1 MQKEDKKTEEKV
13 KESSGETKPEF
24 EEKLVETDHVITING
39 KEIPYRAA
47 AGTIP
52 LKEDEQKTKAAIF
65 YTAYTRTDVEDVSH
79 RPLIFAFNGGPG
91 SSSVWLHMGMLG
103 PRRVILEKDEAVLPP
118 PYLMEDN
125 PYTLLDVADLV
136 FIDPVST
143 GYSRPAPDNEEP
155 KEFHGIKKDIESVAE
170 FIRLYTTRS
179 QRWGSPKYLAGESYG
194 TTRAAGLSGYLQE
207 RFGVY
212 LNGIILISTIL
223 NFQSAKFDP
232 GNDLPYVLF
241 LPTYAASAWYHK
253 CINREA
259 YPALEPFLKEVRQYA
274 ENDYLLALMQGSS
287 LSRADREAVAKKLH
301 TYTGLSEEYIQ
312 QTDLRIQI
320 FRFTKQLL
328 RSEGKTVGRLDSRYT
343 GIDRDSAGEVPDF
356 DPSYTLVLGAYTAA
370 MNDYLR
376 RDLKFESDNVYEVL
390 KSLYEEWD
398 YSTYQN
404 RYVNVA
410 ETLRSAMSQNPFL
423 KVFVA
428 NGYYDLATPFAAADY
443 TFTHLGLAPSL
454 QENIT
459 SCYYPAGHMMYIH
472 NPSLSS
478 LKDDISAFLNQEDK

>member
-1 MQKEDKKTEEKV
+1 MQKETQKTEISEK
-13 KESSGETKPEF
+13 EAGEEKKIEF
-24 EEKLVETDHVITING
+24 EEKLVETNHTIRING
-39 KEIPYRAA
+39 EEIPYRAA

-52 LKEDEQKTKAAIF
+52 LKEDERKFKAAIF
-65 YTAYTRTDVEDVSH
+65 YTAYTRTDITDVSN

-91 SSSVWLHMGMLG
+91 SSSAWLHLGMLG
-103 PRRVILEKDEAVLPP
+103 PKRVILEQDSAILPP

-125 PYTLLDVADLV
+125 PYSLLDRADMV

-155 KEFHGIKKDIESVAE
+155 KEFHGIQKDIESVAE
-170 FIRLYTTRS
+170 FIRIYTSRS
-179 QRWGSPKYLAGESYG
+179 QRWSSPKYLAGESYG

-207 RFGVY
+207 RFGLY

-241 LPTYAASAWYHK
+241 LPTYAASAWYHN
-253 CINREA
+253 CIDREK
-259 YPALEPFLKEVRQYA
+259 YPELMPFLKEVRQYA
-274 ENDYLLALMQGSS
+274 ETEYLLALMQGSN
-287 LSRADREAVAKKLH
+287 LSKKDRTSVVKKLH
-301 TYTGLSEEYIQ
+301 SYTGLSEEYLY

-328 RSEGKTVGRLDSRYT
+328 RSQGKTIGRLDSRYT
-343 GIDRDSAGEVPDF
+343 GLDRDSAGEVPEF
-356 DPSYTLVLGAYTAA
+356 DPSYALILGAYTAA

-376 RDLKFESDNVYEVL
+376 SELQFESDAVYEIL
-390 KSLYEEWD
+390 TGLYENWD

-410 ETLRSAMSQNPFL
+410 ETLRSAMSQNPYL
-423 KVFVA
+423 RVFVA
-428 NGYYDLATPFAAADY
+428 NGYFDLATPFAATDY
-443 TFTHLGLAPSL
+443 TFTHLGLDSSL
-454 QENIT
+454 NSNIT
-459 SCYYPAGHMMYIH
+459 TCYYPAGHMIYIH
-472 NPSLSS
+472 TPSLST
-478 LKDDISAFLNQEDK
+478 LKTDLAAFLGGSS